1 MNHKKSKEIFD
12 ILETLNIRPLI
23 LLYSKLSKLD
33 DSDLGLIKELI
44 RTGASLSC
52 ILFLIKQYLLK
63 NNINHLEFE
72 RMCKNSIYHYN
83 TRVLLLL

>member
-52 ILFLIKQYLLK
+52 ILFLIKQYLK
-63 NNINHLEFE
+63 NINRLEFE
-72 RMCKNSIYHYN
+72 RMCKNSIYHY

>member
-1 MNHKKSKEIFD
+1 MNHKKSKEILD

-44 RTGASLSC
+44 RTGASLNC
-52 ILFLIKQYLLK
+52 IFFLIKQYLK
-63 NNINHLEFE
+63 NINRLEFE